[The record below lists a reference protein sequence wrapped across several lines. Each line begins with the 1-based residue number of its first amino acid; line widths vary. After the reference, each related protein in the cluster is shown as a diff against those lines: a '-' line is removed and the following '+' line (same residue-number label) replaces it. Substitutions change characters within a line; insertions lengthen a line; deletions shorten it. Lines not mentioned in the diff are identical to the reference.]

1 MKTTAVATLFFTLL
15 ASSFTSAAP
24 ARRQTTI
31 TLQLSNDYTGAY
43 ADINIPAD
51 GVSRSVAT
59 LYANTP
65 IIENGTPV
73 ATSAM
78 LTSFQQGTTCTLSQ
92 NPDLSVTLT
101 AEDTWAS
108 LDKGAQFSLSSATV
122 ACS

>member
-24 ARRQTTI
+24 ARRQTI

-78 LTSFQQGTTCTLSQ
+78 LTSFQQDTTCTLSQ

-108 LDKGAQFSLSSATV
+108 LDKGAQFSLGSASV
-122 ACS
+122 VCS